1 MAEADPGT
9 VADLAGPAPAFDLGM
24 TFALRQEQLLA
35 TLGVGR
41 AVGAHPVA
49 VGDDT
54 ELNWRGMLESILP
67 ARYRVGKGFAVDAD
81 GGRSEQVDLLV
92 YDRHF
97 SPVLLDVGE
106 YVFVPAEAVYA
117 VLEVKQELSKATI
130 EYAGGKV
137 ESVRKLRR
145 TSAPVPYVEGQYE
158 PKPLH
163 PILGGLLTME
173 SAWTPPLGD
182 SLTRVL
188 EDAPA
193 APDLGCALRHGSFEV
208 AAKDGSL
215 VKSRAEK
222 ALIFFVLTLLKR
234 LQPLA
239 SVPAIIYDE
248 YARVLGVGPTEEQ
261 NDV

>member
-1 MAEADPGT
+1 MAEAERGT
-9 VADLAGPAPAFDLGM
+9 AADLAGATRGFDLGQ
-24 TFALRQEQLLA
+24 TFMLRQEQLLA

-41 AVGAHPVA
+41 SVGVHPVA

-54 ELNWRGMLESILP
+54 ELNWKGMLESILP
-67 ARYRVGKGFAVDAD
+67 VRYRVGKGFAVDAD

-117 VLEVKQELSKATI
+117 VLEVRQELSKQTI
-130 EYAGGKV
+130 VYAGGKV
-137 ESVRKLRR
+137 ESVRRLRR
-145 TSAPVPYVEGQYE
+145 TSAPVPYVEGEYK
-158 PKPLH
+158 PKELH

-182 SLTRVL
+182 PLGRAL
-188 EDAPA
+188 QEAPTTL
-193 APDLGCALRHGSFEV
+193 DLGCALRHGSFE
-208 AAKDGSL
+208 ALAGTESL
-215 VKSRAEK
+215 VKSASDS

-234 LQPLA
+234 LQSLA
-239 SVPAIIYDE
+239 SVPAIVYEE
-248 YARVLGVGPTEEQ
+248 YSRALGTTGAESEEG
-261 NDV
+261 